1 MLEQARKETA
11 VIIKIDLQSDTPIYT
26 QLRNTIIE
34 GIVSGDLKP
43 GEPLPSVRNMASDL
57 GVNMHTVNKAY
68 NLLKQDGFIQIHRQK
83 GVVINPDGMPEVTAD
98 YLENLRD
105 TLRPIISE
113 AMCRGMNEDD
123 FKNLCNEIF
132 EVLKGRRE

>member
-1 MLEQARKETA
+1 M
-11 VIIKIDLQSDTPIYT
+11 IIKIDLQSDTPIYT